1 MVIRIVII
9 INSTWVLS
17 QICLKLR
24 YGIIPFIKNV
34 NENVD
39 FNLCFHSDDN
49 YFLESVLWNYIKDGR
64 QSFPD
69 FDDRTSI
76 LDKLEHDEKVYLIYF
91 CFTIPFHSKYRE
103 EWKWSLDSYLLLPP
117 QKSHLIRKNS
127 ISLGLINLINLEL
140 KISWHWYF
148 YIWSLWNW
156 ICANCLQCI
165 CLETILGTIN
175 VVFFLTLDRKK
186 SLMISFASFPQHQ
199 QQIYLLFRMMKM
211 HIR

>member
-1 MVIRIVII
+1 MVLFPLSRISM
-9 INSTWVLS
+9 N
-17 QICLKLR
+17 
-24 YGIIPFIKNV
+24 
-34 NENVD
+34 D
-39 FNLCFHSDDN
+39 FNLCFHSDGY

-76 LDKLEHDEKVYLIYF
+76 LDKLEHDEKVYLIFF
-91 CFTIPFHSKYRE
+91 CSTIPFHSKYRE

-148 YIWSLWNW
+148 YMWSLWNW

-175 VVFFLTLDRKK
+175 VVFFLTLGRKK
-186 SLMISFASFPQHQ
+186 SLMLYFASFPQHQ